1 MIAQQILENKLINQ
15 YNKMYRIFAQANTL
29 KLNLSDDN
37 IIQGLIQDVKSNNVN
52 STYKKE
58 IITPY
63 GTLSNGDYITHTYI
77 SNGVEKN
84 INFLVESAIDTEI
97 GCDKAY
103 LLECPYSVKIF
114 DWNYTDIREYPIAL
128 KNNNAKLGITEGA
141 IAITANSSFDIILKY
156 DIHTRS
162 FVKSDNLIN
171 GIEHAKIMR
180 ILIDGIAFNVVG
192 VNHLISKGLLVLSI
206 ETTNINPADNIEL
219 GVADYTTYYREPIDY
234 GALIDAEM
242 LKYETTATITK
253 DILANADVS
262 NIVKKLKTS
271 QTANNNITV
280 SVSAVGDNGLLTLN
294 SGIVRLK
301 NQIPFE
307 SEINS
312 TTVTLSFLYGGI
324 TKTLTVNVTVEKQDK
339 VITDEDIVVA
349 EMPKYETT
357 ALIGKQVVAGTDI
370 TSSILRLKD
379 TQTANPEVDTYISYV
394 DTDGLLTLNGR
405 VVTLTNVIP
414 FSATDNE
421 TVANISFVKGEALR
435 TISVFV
441 TIEKQ
446 DDVTPPNLV
455 ITEDNGYEDLPISET
470 NSYTINTT
478 DYVTWSVTNVSGA
491 LTLNTTA
498 GSNKCSVSCENST
511 SHIGKQE
518 TLTATVNVNGTE
530 FEYTYIIYIVG
541 LI

>member
-1 MIAQQILENKLINQ
+1 MIANKILETKLINQ
-15 YNKMYRIFAQANTL
+15 YDKMYSIFAQNNTL
-29 KLNLSDDN
+29 KLNLSEDN
-37 IIQGLIQDVKSNNVN
+37 VISGLIQDVKSNIANN
-52 STYKKE
+52 TYKKE

-63 GTLSNGDYITHTYI
+63 NTLKTGDYITHIYI

-128 KNNNAKLGITEGA
+128 KNNNGKLGVTESV
-141 IAITANSSFDIILKY
+141 ISVTANSSFDIILKY

-171 GIEHAKIMR
+171 GIVHARIMR
-180 ILIDGIAFNVVG
+180 VLIDGMAFSVVG
-192 VNHLISKGLLVLSI
+192 VNHLISEGLLVISI
-206 ETTNINPADNIEL
+206 ENTNINPADNLEL

-234 GALIDAEM
+234 DGLINAEI

-262 NIVKKLKTS
+262 NIVKKLKID
-271 QTANNNITV
+271 QTANNDITV

-307 SEINS
+307 SEINT

-324 TKTLTVNVTVEKQDK
+324 TKTLTVNVT
-339 VITDEDIVVA
+339 
-349 EMPKYETT
+349 
-357 ALIGKQVVAGTDI
+357 
-370 TSSILRLKD
+370 
-379 TQTANPEVDTYISYV
+379 
-394 DTDGLLTLNGR
+394 
-405 VVTLTNVIP
+405 
-414 FSATDNE
+414 
-421 TVANISFVKGEALR
+421 
-435 TISVFV
+435 
-441 TIEKQ
+441 IEKQ
-446 DDVTPPNLV
+446 DDVAPPDLV
-455 ITEDNGYEDLPISET
+455 ITEDNGYEDLPIGET

-498 GSNKCSVSCENST
+498 GSNKCSVSCAYNT
-511 SHIGKQE
+511 DYIGKQE
-518 TLTATVNVNGTE
+518 TLTATVNG

>member
-15 YNKMYRIFAQANTL
+15 YNKMYNIFAQDNTL

-37 IIQGLIQDVKSNNVN
+37 VIQGLIQDVSGNNVN

-58 IITPY
+58 ILTPY
-63 GTLSNGDYITHTYI
+63 GTLSTGDYITHTYI
-77 SNGVEKN
+77 SNGVEQN
-84 INFLVESAIDTEI
+84 INFIAESANDREI
-97 GCDKAY
+97 GCDKFY

-128 KNNNAKLGITEGA
+128 KNNNGKLGITEGA

-162 FVKSDNLIN
+162 FVTSENVIN
-171 GIEHAKIMR
+171 GIEHPMITR
-180 ILIDGIAFNVVG
+180 VLIDGLAFKRIA
-192 VNHLISKGLLVLSI
+192 VNNLISDGLLILSI
-206 ETTNINPADNIEL
+206 ESGTIDTINDNL
-219 GVADYTTYYREPIDY
+219 DLQVADYWKYYKEPIDY
-234 GALIDAEM
+234 NGLIDAEI

-262 NIVKKLKTS
+262 NIVKKLKID
-271 QTANNNITV
+271 QTANNNINV
-280 SVSAVGDNGLLTLN
+280 SVSSVDADGLLTLTD
-294 SGIVRLK
+294 GIVRLTS
-301 NQIPFE
+301 QIPFE
-307 SEINS
+307 GIDN
-312 TTVTLSFLYGGI
+312 TTTATLTFSYGGVS
-324 TKTLTVNVTVEKQDK
+324 KTLLIDVTIEKQDQI
-339 VITDEDIVVA
+339 ITDLDIVIA

-405 VVTLTNVIP
+405 VVTLTDQIP
-414 FSATDNE
+414 FGESTDNE

-435 TISVFV
+435 SISVFV

-446 DDVTPPNLV
+446 EEQSAPDLV
-455 ITEDNGYEDLPISET
+455 ITGEYYEIYLGDT
-470 NSYTINTT
+470 NDYSINTT
-478 DYVTWSVTNVSGA
+478 DPVYWSLRGENTSKF
-491 LTLNTTA
+491 TLNTNGTA
-498 GSNKCSVSCENST
+498 NTCSVTAKTGVKRGVN
-511 SHIGKQE
+511 I
-518 TLTATVNVNGTE
+518 TLVATVLGY
-530 FEYTYIIYIVG
+530 EYTVEILG
-541 LI
+541 ESW

>member
-1 MIAQQILENKLINQ
+1 MIANEILENKLINQ
-15 YNKMYRIFAQANTL
+15 YNKMYDMFSLNNTL
-29 KLNLSDDN
+29 KLNLSDN
-37 IIQGLIQDVKSNNVN
+37 NVTQGLIQDVKSNNAN

-63 GTLSNGDYITHTYI
+63 NTLKTGDYITHTCNGKSINYI
-77 SNGVEKN
+77 
-84 INFLVESAIDTEI
+84 VESQIDTEI

-103 LLECPYSVKIF
+103 LLECPLSIKIF

-128 KNNNAKLGITEGA
+128 KNNNAKLGVTEGA
-141 IAITANSSFDIILKY
+141 IAITANSSFDVILKY
-156 DIHTRS
+156 DIHTTS

-171 GIEHAKIMR
+171 GIVHARIMR
-180 ILIDGIAFNVVG
+180 VLIDGMAFSVVG
-192 VNHLISKGLLVLSI
+192 VNHLISEGLLVISI
-206 ETTNINPADNIEL
+206 ENTNINPADNLEL

-234 GALIDAEM
+234 DGLINAEI
-242 LKYETTATITK
+242 LKYEQNATITK
-253 DILANADVS
+253 DILANADVTS
-262 NIVKKLKTS
+262 IIKNLKTG

-280 SVSAVGDNGLLTLN
+280 SVSAVDADGLLTLN
-294 SGIVRLK
+294 AGVVRLT

-307 SEINS
+307 SEDNI
-312 TTVTLSFLYGGI
+312 TTATLSFVYGGI
-324 TKTLTVNVTVEKQDK
+324 TKTLLVNVSIIKQDK
-339 VITDEDIVVA
+339 IITDEDIVIA
-349 EMPKYETT
+349 EMPKYQTT
-357 ALIGKQVVAGTDI
+357 ALITKDVLAGTEI
-370 TSSILRLKD
+370 TSSILKLKD
-379 TQTANPEVDTYISYV
+379 GQTANPEVDTFISYV
-394 DTDGLLTLNGR
+394 DLDGLLTLTER
-405 VVTLTNVIP
+405 VVTLTDIIP
-414 FSATDNE
+414 YENLDNE

-446 DDVTPPNLV
+446 DDVTPPDLV

-518 TLTATVNVNGTE
+518 TLTAKVNVNGTE
-530 FEYTYIIYIVG
+530 FEYTYIIYIVS

>member
-1 MIAQQILENKLINQ
+1 MIAEQILEIKLINQ
-15 YNKMYRIFAQANTL
+15 YSKLYDIFAQNNTL
-29 KLNLSDDN
+29 KLNLSNDN
-37 IIQGLIQDVKSNNVN
+37 VINGIIQDVKAKNVN

-63 GTLSNGDYITHTYI
+63 NTIKTGDYVTHTF
-77 SNGVEKN
+77 NGKT
-84 INFLVESAIDTEI
+84 INYLVESATDTEV

-103 LLECPYSVKIF
+103 LLECPYNVNIF
-114 DWNYTDIREYPIAL
+114 DYDYNNILSFPISL
-128 KNNNAKLGITEGA
+128 KNNNAKLGVTESA
-141 IAITANSSFDIILKY
+141 ISITANSSFDIILKY

-171 GIEHAKIMR
+171 GIVHAKITR
-180 ILIDGIAFNVVG
+180 ILLDGMAFRVIG
-192 VNHLISKGLLVLSI
+192 VNHLISKGLLVISI
-206 ETTNINPADNIEL
+206 ENTNITPADNLEL

-234 GALIDAEM
+234 NGLIDAEI
-242 LKYETTATITK
+242 LKYEQNATITK

-262 NIVKKLKTS
+262 NIVKNLKTT
-271 QTANNNITV
+271 QTANTNITV
-280 SVSAVGDNGLLTLN
+280 SVSSVDADGLLTLT
-294 SGIVRLK
+294 GEVVKLA

-307 SEINS
+307 GIDN
-312 TTVTLSFLYGGI
+312 TTTATLTFSYGGVS
-324 TKTLTVNVTVEKQDK
+324 KTLLIDVTIEKQDQI
-339 VITDEDIVVA
+339 ITDLDIVIA

-357 ALIGKQVVAGTDI
+357 ALIGKQVVAETDI

-379 TQTANPEVDTYISYV
+379 AQTANPEVDTYISYV
-394 DTDGLLTLNGR
+394 DTDGLLTLTNR

-446 DDVTPPNLV
+446 DDVAPPNLV

-498 GSNKCSVSCENST
+498 GSNKCSVSCAYNT
-511 SHIGKQE
+511 SYIGKQE
-518 TLTATVNVNGTE
+518 TLTAKVNVNGTE
-530 FEYTYIIYIVG
+530 FEYTYIIYIVSM
-541 LI
+541 I